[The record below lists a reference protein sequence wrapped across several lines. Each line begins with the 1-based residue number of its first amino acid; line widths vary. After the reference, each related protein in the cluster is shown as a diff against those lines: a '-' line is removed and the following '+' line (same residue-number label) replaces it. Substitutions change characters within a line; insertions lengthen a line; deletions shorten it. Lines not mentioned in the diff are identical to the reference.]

1 MIKEEFL
8 GNKSQVKIVGKPDE
22 DFLLKVVKEEEKAL
36 EQIKKS
42 MSPRASEEIKQMQ
55 KQLEQH

>member
-42 MSPRASEEIKQMQ
+42 MSPRASEEIKQM
-55 KQLEQH
+55 